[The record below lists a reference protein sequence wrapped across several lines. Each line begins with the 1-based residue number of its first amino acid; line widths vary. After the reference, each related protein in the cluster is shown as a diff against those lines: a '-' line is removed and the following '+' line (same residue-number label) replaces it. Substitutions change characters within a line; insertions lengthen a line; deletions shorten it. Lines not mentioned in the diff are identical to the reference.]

1 MLKDFFKKHGWRYV
15 PGILLL
21 VLCAYI
27 QTLSPLALGKAV
39 ELAENRAPWSAFIK
53 EAAAV
58 FVIAIMVFVT
68 RFGWRWFVIITSREM
83 EVYLRDRLYTHLVYL
98 PVDFYGRN
106 RSGNLMAYAIN
117 DVNAVRMMF
126 GMVVAQ
132 VVNSL
137 SSVMFSIGR
146 MTGGIHPM
154 LTLYSLLPVP
164 LAIIAVVFIGKKIRI
179 RAKRAQELFS
189 VLSGHVN
196 ENINGM
202 RVLKA
207 FAQEKAQYQDYE
219 KESLEKLRANESWYF
234 TGALMDPV
242 IKTVFGISY
251 AIGLIYGGHLVM
263 NNVISLADYVAFNSY
278 LTMIVFPVIAIGRIS
293 NNLQRGLA
301 SYKRLK
307 ELFDE
312 EEIPEFD
319 KIDDGKEIGDGIE
332 AKNLTFR
339 YKDAMRNALEDIS
352 FTVKPGGMLG
362 VVGPTG
368 GGKSTL
374 LSLLVKLV
382 PPSPGQLFLGGRD
395 IYEIPAV
402 SLRKQAGFVPQDGFL
417 FDESIRDN
425 VRFFSDATQEEID
438 LALSDAGMTGD
449 IDDMPEKQN
458 TLCGERGNHLSGGQR
473 QRVSLARALVRN
485 PKLLILDDTLSAVDT
500 HTEGKILS
508 SLKTRLSGCTSV
520 VVAHRLSAVRDA
532 DEILYIADGRITER
546 GTHDEL
552 LQKNGDYARLFAL
565 QNRQEENEHGK

>member
-319 KIDDGKEIGDGIE
+319 KIDDGKEISDGIE

-339 YKDAMRNALEDIS
+339 YKDATRNALEDIS

-402 SLRKQAGFVPQDGFL
+402 SLRKQVGFVPQDGFL

-425 VRFFSDATQEEID
+425 VRFFSDATQEEIG

-449 IDDMPEKQN
+449 IDDMPEKQD

>member
-15 PGILLL
+15 PGIILL

-39 ELAENRAPWSAFIK
+39 ELAENRAPWQEFIK
-53 EAAAV
+53 VAASV
-58 FVIAIMVFVT
+58 FFIALAVFVT
-68 RFGWRWFVIITSREM
+68 RFGWRWFVIVTSREM
-83 EVYLRDRLYTHLVYL
+83 EVYIRDRLYTHLVYL

-137 SSVMFSIGR
+137 SSVMFSVTR
-146 MTGGIHPM
+146 MTGSIHPQ

-164 LAIIAVVFIGKKIRI
+164 LAIISVVVIGKKIRV

-189 VLSGHVN
+189 NLSGHVN

-207 FAQEKAQYQDYE
+207 FAQEKPQYLEYE
-219 KESLEKLRANESWYF
+219 KESLEKQRANESWYF
-234 TGALMDPV
+234 AGAMMDPV

-251 AIGLIYGGHLVM
+251 AIGLIYGGKLVM
-263 NNVISLADYVAFNSY
+263 DNVISLADYVAFNSY
-278 LTMIVFPVIAIGRIS
+278 LTMIVFPVVAIGRIS

-312 EEIPEFD
+312 NEIPEFD
-319 KIDDGKEIGDGIE
+319 KHDDGVKVGEGIE

-339 YKDAMRNALEDIS
+339 YKDSETDVLKDIS
-352 FTVKPGGMLG
+352 FSVKPGGMLG

-368 GGKSTL
+368 SGKSTL
-374 LSLLVKLV
+374 LSLLVKLS
-382 PPSPGQLFLGGRD
+382 PPNPGQLFIGGRD
-395 IYEIPAV
+395 VCDIPAI
-402 SLRKQAGFVPQDGFL
+402 SIRSQAGFVPQDGFL
-417 FDESIRDN
+417 FDETIRDN
-425 VRFFSDATQEEID
+425 VRFFSSATQDEID
-438 LALSDAGMTGD
+438 LALEDAGMTED
-449 IDDMPEKQN
+449 ISDMPDQQD
-458 TLCGERGNHLSGGQR
+458 TMCGERGNHLSGGQR

-485 PKLLILDDTLSAVDT
+485 PRLLILDDTLSAVDT
-500 HTEGKILS
+500 HTEAKILK

-532 DEILYIADGRITER
+532 DEILYIDKGVITER
-546 GTHDEL
+546 GTHEEL
-552 LQKNGDYARLFAL
+552 LKKNGDYARMYAL
-565 QNRQEENEHGK
+565 QNRREENEHGK

>member
-1 MLKDFFKKHGWRYV
+1 MLRDFFKKHGWRYV

-27 QTLSPLALGKAV
+27 QTLSPLALGRAV

-53 EAAAV
+53 EAASVFFIAV
-58 FVIAIMVFVT
+58 MVFVT

-83 EVYLRDRLYTHLVYL
+83 EVYIRDRLYTHLVYL

-146 MTGGIHPM
+146 MSGSIHPM

-164 LAIIAVVFIGKKIRI
+164 LAIMAVIIIGKKIRI
-179 RAKRAQELFS
+179 RAKHAQEMFS

-263 NNVISLADYVAFNSY
+263 NDVISLADYVAFNSY
-278 LTMIVFPVIAIGRIS
+278 LTMIVFPVVAIGRIS

-312 EEIPEFD
+312 EEIPAFD
-319 KIDDGKEIGDGIE
+319 KTDDGKEIGEGIE
-332 AKNLTFR
+332 CKNLTFR
-339 YKDAMRNALEDIS
+339 YKNATRNSLEDIS

-382 PPSPGQLFLGGRD
+382 PPSPGQLFIGGRD
-395 IYEIPAV
+395 IYEIPALA
-402 SLRKQAGFVPQDGFL
+402 LRKQTGFVPQDGFL

-425 VRFFSDATQEEID
+425 VRFFSEATQDEID
-438 LALSDAGMTGD
+438 LALADAGMTGD
-449 IDDMPEKQN
+449 IDEMPEKQD

-485 PKLLILDDTLSAVDT
+485 PKLLILDDTLSAVDA
-500 HTEGKILS
+500 HTESQILK
-508 SLKTRLSGCTSV
+508 SLKARLSGCTSV

-546 GTHDEL
+546 GTHEEL
-552 LQKNGDYARLFAL
+552 LKKNGDYARLYAL
-565 QNRQEENEHGK
+565 QNREEENEHGK